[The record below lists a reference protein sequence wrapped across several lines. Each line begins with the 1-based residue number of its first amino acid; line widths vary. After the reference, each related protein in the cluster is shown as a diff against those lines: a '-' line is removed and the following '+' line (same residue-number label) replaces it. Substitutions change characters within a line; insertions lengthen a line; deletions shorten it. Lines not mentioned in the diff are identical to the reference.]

1 MPRIRKTVR
10 NRTEPT
16 PCPLETFSVL
26 WDRLGALAEEMRQL
40 APWSSIPP
48 EQLFG
53 VQEPRTGLHLWV
65 HLVGGELPR
74 VCVLVGDRSLEVH
87 SRRHTGRHL
96 HEDELHDTDQLIL
109 LYQTDPSVPMPGRV
123 PPRGPGSRNPNAA
136 VHAVLMHQRPGCP
149 LGPALDDDPAL
160 MALVLEQLKELHER
174 LKADPTLLDPHVH
187 GGLLVRT
194 IDPATAGDAPR
205 WIDTRV
211 TRLHRKPPAV
221 QPVDADQMEYLRQY
235 CTPIPATL
243 DCDVVFVPFPSR
255 ERGCLYEHY
264 TAAFVMLDS
273 EDGMVIHF
281 SLLAC
286 PERWSAAQADLQD
299 WIENMQR
306 IPQALRVR
314 RAELHAQ
321 LEPLTSALG
330 IPLSLEP
337 DLPGC
342 DVLANDLA
350 LHFQTLGP
358 RHPLRNMVPGQQR
371 NAPRKKGGRSMKTG

>member
-1 MPRIRKTVR
+1 
-10 NRTEPT
+10 
-16 PCPLETFSVL
+16 
-26 WDRLGALAEEMRQL
+26 
-40 APWSSIPP
+40 
-48 EQLFG
+48 
-53 VQEPRTGLHLWV
+53 
-65 HLVGGELPR
+65 
-74 VCVLVGDRSLEVH
+74 VLVGDRSLEIH
-87 SRRHTGRHL
+87 SRRHSGRHL

-123 PPRGPGSRNPNAA
+123 PLRGLGSRTPHAA
-136 VHAVLMHQRPGCP
+136 IHAVLMHQRPGCP
-149 LGPALDDDPAL
+149 LGMALEDDYAR
-160 MALVLEQLKELHER
+160 MILVLEQLRELHAR
-174 LKADPTLLDPHVH
+174 LKADPTLLDPQAH
-187 GGLLVRT
+187 GGLLVRAP
-194 IDPATAGDAPR
+194 DPATLGDVSR

-211 TRLHRKPPAV
+211 TRLQRTPPNI

-235 CTPIPATL
+235 CTPIPATF

-264 TAAFVMLDS
+264 TAAFAMLDS
-273 EDGMVIHF
+273 EDGMVVHF

-286 PERWSAAQADLQD
+286 PDRWSGAQAELQD

-306 IPQALRVR
+306 LPQALRVR

-330 IPLSLEP
+330 IPLSLEL

-371 NAPRKKGGRSMKTG
+371 TGARRKGGRSMKRG